1 MNHGGPNSFLN
12 VQIMAK
18 ESQGTITF
26 EEEKSDFALETGNRI
41 FFAALLESA
50 LNHTANSSNA
60 IAK

>member
-26 EEEKSDFALETGNRI
+26 EEEKSDFALGTQANEFC
-41 FFAALLESA
+41 FFCSIAVA
-50 LNHTANSSNA
+50 SSQSCR
-60 IAK
+60 

>member
-41 FFAALLESA
+41 FFAALL
-50 LNHTANSSNA
+50 
-60 IAK
+60 